1 MNNHHFDLASAL
13 VDEAAGHLIGRDD
26 AQTIRTAFGV
36 DLEVFV
42 DNDYCSIEAR
52 EGETLVAAATA
63 VMRPGGTLKASIDM
77 FRAGELMF
85 WSTKHNGDDV
95 MFWAKGREHYN
106 LTAKAGSDSWVV
118 STFSGD
124 SRFDSLAAAV
134 AFVVANEA
142 SAVWAEVVA

>member
-1 MNNHHFDLASAL
+1 MSDNYFDLASAL

-26 AQTIRTAFGV
+26 AKNIATAFGV
-36 DLEVFV
+36 ELEVFA
-42 DNDYCSIEAR
+42 DEDYCCIEAR
-52 EGETLVAAATA
+52 NELGLVAAATA
-63 VMRPGGTLKASIDM
+63 VMRSGGTLQASIDV
-77 FRAGELMF
+77 FRAGDQMF
-85 WSTKHNGDDV
+85 WSTKHPGNDV
-95 MFWAKGREHYN
+95 MFWAKNREHYN
-106 LTAKAGSDSWVV
+106 LTAKAGSDVWVV